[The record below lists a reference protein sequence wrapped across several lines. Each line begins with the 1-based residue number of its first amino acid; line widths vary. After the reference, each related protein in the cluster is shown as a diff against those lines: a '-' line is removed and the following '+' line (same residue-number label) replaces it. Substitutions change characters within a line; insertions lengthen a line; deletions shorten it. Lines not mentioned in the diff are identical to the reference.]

1 MVFKVSLYTFA
12 LIMRDKILI
21 AAVDLFLNFGFKSIT
36 MDDLANKLGISKK
49 TIYLHFENKTTLVEA
64 SALHVFNE
72 ISYGIDCICELGKNP
87 IEEIYDIK
95 NFVMEHLK
103 DEKSSPQYQLQKYY
117 PKIYLTLRQKQFEV
131 MHDCV
136 RENLNR
142 GIELELYRST
152 INIEFISRIYF
163 NSMLAI
169 KNKDLFPE
177 KILTKKELMENFLE
191 YHLRGICT
199 PLGLETLNK
208 IKTQINL
215 K

>member
-12 LIMRDKILI
+12 LTMRNKILI
-21 AAVDLFLNFGFKSIT
+21 AAVELFLNFGFKSIT

-49 TIYLHFENKTTLVEA
+49 TIYLHFKTKTVLVEA

-72 ISYGIDCICELGKNP
+72 ISHGIDCICELGKNP

-117 PKIYLTLRQKQFEV
+117 PKIYMTLKIKQFEV

-136 RENLNR
+136 RENLTR
-142 GIELELYRST
+142 GIDLELYRDT

-177 KILTKKELMENFLE
+177 KILSVKELMENFLE
-191 YHLRGICT
+191 YHLRGVCT
-199 PLGLETLNK
+199 TKGINILNK
-208 IKTQINL
+208 IKTQINQ
-215 K
+215 

>member
-1 MVFKVSLYTFA
+1 
-12 LIMRDKILI
+12 MREKILLK
-21 AAVDLFLNFGFKSIT
+21 AVDLFLNFGFKSIT
-36 MDDLANKLGISKK
+36 MDDIATKMGISKK
-49 TIYLHFENKTTLVEA
+49 TIYQHFNTKTTLVEA

-72 ISYGIDCICELGKNP
+72 ISKGIDCICELEKNP

-136 RENLNR
+136 KENLSR
-142 GIELELYRST
+142 GIELSLYRNT

-163 NSMLAI
+163 NSILAL

-177 KILTKKELMENFLE
+177 KTFSMKELMENFLE

-199 PLGLETLNK
+199 SKGLEIINQNQ
-208 IKTQINL
+208 IK
-215 K
+215 

>member
-1 MVFKVSLYTFA
+1 LVFKVSLYTFA
-12 LIMRDKILI
+12 LTMRNKILI
-21 AAVDLFLNFGFKSIT
+21 AAVELFLNFGFKSIT

-49 TIYLHFENKTTLVEA
+49 TIYLHFKTKTVLVEA

-72 ISYGIDCICELGKNP
+72 ISHGIDCICELGKNP

-117 PKIYLTLRQKQFEV
+117 PKIYMTLKIKQFEV
-131 MHDCV
+131 MHNCV
-136 RENLNR
+136 RENLTR
-142 GIELELYRST
+142 GIDLELYRDT

-177 KILTKKELMENFLE
+177 KILSVKELMENFLE
-191 YHLRGICT
+191 YHLRGVCT
-199 PLGLETLNK
+199 TKGINILNK
-208 IKTQINL
+208 IKTQINQ
-215 K
+215 

>member
-1 MVFKVSLYTFA
+1 LVFKVSLYTFA
-12 LIMRDKILI
+12 LTMRNKILI

-49 TIYLHFENKTTLVEA
+49 TIYLHFKTKTVLVEA

-72 ISYGIDCICELGKNP
+72 ISHGIDCICELGKNP

-117 PKIYLTLRQKQFEV
+117 PKIYMTLKIKQFEV

-136 RENLNR
+136 RENLTR
-142 GIELELYRST
+142 GIDLELYRDT

-177 KILTKKELMENFLE
+177 KILSVKELMENFLE
-191 YHLRGICT
+191 YHLRGVCT
-199 PLGLETLNK
+199 TKGINILNK
-208 IKTQINL
+208 IKTQINQ
-215 K
+215 

>member
-12 LIMRDKILI
+12 LTMRNKILI

-49 TIYLHFENKTTLVEA
+49 TIYLHFKTKTVLVEA

-72 ISYGIDCICELGKNP
+72 ISHGIDCICELGKNP

-117 PKIYLTLRQKQFEV
+117 PKIYMTLKIKQFEV

-136 RENLNR
+136 RENLTR
-142 GIELELYRST
+142 GIDLELYRDT

-177 KILTKKELMENFLE
+177 KILSVKELMENFLE
-191 YHLRGICT
+191 YHLRGVCT
-199 PLGLETLNK
+199 TKGINILNK
-208 IKTQINL
+208 IKTQINH
-215 K
+215 

>member
-12 LIMRDKILI
+12 LTMRNKILI

-49 TIYLHFENKTTLVEA
+49 TIYLHFKTKTVLVEA

-72 ISYGIDCICELGKNP
+72 ISHGIDCICELGKNP

-117 PKIYLTLRQKQFEV
+117 PKIYMTLKIKQFEV

-136 RENLNR
+136 RENLTR
-142 GIELELYRST
+142 GIDLELYRDT

-177 KILTKKELMENFLE
+177 KILSVKELMENFLE
-191 YHLRGICT
+191 YHLRGVCT
-199 PLGLETLNK
+199 TKGINILNK
-208 IKTQINL
+208 IKTQINQ
-215 K
+215 

>member
-1 MVFKVSLYTFA
+1 
-12 LIMRDKILI
+12 MRNKILI

-49 TIYLHFENKTTLVEA
+49 TIYLHFKTKTVLVEA

-72 ISYGIDCICELGKNP
+72 ISHGIDCICELGKNP

-117 PKIYLTLRQKQFEV
+117 PKIYMTLKIKQFEV

-136 RENLNR
+136 RENLTR
-142 GIELELYRST
+142 GIDLELYRDT

-177 KILTKKELMENFLE
+177 KILSVKELMENFLE
-191 YHLRGICT
+191 YHLRGVCT
-199 PLGLETLNK
+199 TKGINILNK
-208 IKTQINL
+208 IKTQINQ
-215 K
+215 